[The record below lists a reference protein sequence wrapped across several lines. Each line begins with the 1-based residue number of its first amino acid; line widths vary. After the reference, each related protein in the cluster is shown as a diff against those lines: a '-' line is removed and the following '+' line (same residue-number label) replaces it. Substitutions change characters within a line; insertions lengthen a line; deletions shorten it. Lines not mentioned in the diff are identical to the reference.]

1 MTLRGAIVDLDG
13 TVYRGGDLVDGAA
26 AGIDALRAAGANVLF
41 FSNNPLKGGDA
52 YLEHLAGLGLDVEG
66 MQACSAGVV
75 TTEYLRAHHADEE
88 ILLIG
93 DDGLRAQLRAADLS
107 LTTDPDQCDVLVG
120 SWTESFDYGD
130 MQTALDAVD
139 DETAFLG
146 SDPDRTFPMEDG
158 RLVPGSG
165 AIIGAVAAVVGRDP
179 DAILGKPSEAALSA
193 ALDRLGA
200 SPEECL
206 VVGDRLDTDIE
217 LGERAGMTTVLVRTG
232 VATDEDVEA
241 GDVRPDHVIDSLADL
256 GPLPSL

>member
-26 AGIDALRAAGANVLF
+26 TGIDALRAAGADVLF
-41 FSNNPLKGGDA
+41 FSNNPLKDGDA
-52 YLEHLAGLGLDVEG
+52 YLDHLAGLGLDVDG

-75 TTEYLRAHHADEE
+75 TTEYLQAHHADEE

-93 DDGLRAQLRAADLS
+93 DDGLREQLRAADLL
-107 LTTDPDQCDVLVG
+107 LTTDPDQCDVLVA

-130 MQTALDAVD
+130 MQTALDAVGPD
-139 DETAFLG
+139 TVFLG

-158 RLVPGSG
+158 GLVPGSG

-193 ALDRLGA
+193 ALDRL
-200 SPEECL
+200 
-206 VVGDRLDTDIE
+206 DTD
-217 LGERAGMTTVLVRTG
+217 LRMGDRAGMTTVLTLSG
-232 VATDEDVEA
+232 VTDRADIADSDIEPDFIIETL
-241 GDVRPDHVIDSLADL
+241 GDVDAVLAEL
-256 GPLPSL
+256 